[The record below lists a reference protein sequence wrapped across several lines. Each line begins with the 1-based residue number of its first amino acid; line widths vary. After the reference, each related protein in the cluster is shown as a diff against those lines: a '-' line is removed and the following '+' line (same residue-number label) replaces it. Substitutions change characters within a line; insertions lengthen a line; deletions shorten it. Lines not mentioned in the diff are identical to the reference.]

1 MRTVKMKEIFPYA
14 GILSA
19 SIYFYYLASKIEFVG
34 RSGAPGPDFWPETI
48 LLLTIAACLYEII
61 KIGFFS
67 KKNVVKNAE
76 GIKTGEK
83 GEAVQDPP
91 KSYTTLLVAGIVLT
105 MAYAYAIELIGFLL
119 STFLYLVLFMLVGR
133 YRRIGVILASS
144 AIGTLAIAF
153 VFIRLVYI
161 SLPQGQ
167 GPFSTFSYFILR
179 LMGIK

>member
-1 MRTVKMKEIFPYA
+1 MGTVKMKKIFPYA

-34 RSGAPGPDFWPETI
+34 RSGALGPDFWPETI
-48 LLLTIAACLYEII
+48 LLLTMIACLYEII
-61 KIGFFS
+61 KIVFFS
-67 KKNVVKNAE
+67 RNSLVR
-76 GIKTGEK
+76 KTEATNPGGK
-83 GEAVQDPP
+83 GEAAEDPP
-91 KSYTTLLVAGIVLT
+91 KSYRPLLVAGIVLT
-105 MAYAYAIELIGFLL
+105 MAYAYSIELAGFLL

-133 YRRIGVILASS
+133 YRKMGVILASS
-144 AIGTLAIAF
+144 AIGTLVIAF

-167 GPFSTFSYFILR
+167 GPFSTISYFILG